1 MQIGTDVYSIR
12 TNRADFAILYFFL
25 KQRVCS
31 IMTNRII
38 IFFVEIPAVSIEDTI
53 IIHMILHPKSTNMA
67 GTTVNIFNNIYK
79 R

>member
-1 MQIGTDVYSIR
+1 M
-12 TNRADFAILYFFL
+12 
-25 KQRVCS
+25 K
-31 IMTNRII
+31 NRII

-53 IIHMILHPKSTNMA
+53 IIPMILHPKSTNMA

>member
-1 MQIGTDVYSIR
+1 MQMSTDINSIR
-12 TNRADFAILYFFL
+12 TYRHTIFSL
-25 KQRVCS
+25 KLRVCS

-67 GTTVNIFNNIYK
+67 GTTVNIFKNIYK
-79 R
+79 H